1 MKLGIPK
8 ETYPGERRVAMVPAH
23 LAALAKQGITV
34 LVESGAGVA
43 AGYPD
48 SAFSEKGAQ
57 IVPDRQA
64 IFAQSDV
71 VAMVRAAGSN
81 PNGAGDYPLLRA
93 DQTLVAFLD
102 PLVKPGEAEVL
113 AKTGAQA
120 FSMELIPRTTKA
132 QSMDALSSMANLAGY
147 RAVLMAADAAP
158 RILPMMTTAAGTLTP
173 AKVLVLGVGVAG
185 LQAIATAKR
194 LGASVEAYDVRPE
207 VREQVQSVGGKFV
220 DLGLDT
226 SGMSGQGGYAKEQSA
241 DFIARQQEALAQFV
255 RAADIVIT
263 TAQIPGR
270 RAPVLVTAAMQ
281 KGMKPGSI
289 VVDLAAETGGN
300 CELSNPGEVAV
311 IDGVTMLA
319 PINLASTMAFH
330 ASQLYAKN
338 IVNFLLYM
346 TTKEGLF
353 SPKDDDDIVRD
364 TRVTRGGAVVHSRVL
379 GALAPKA

>member
-8 ETYPGERRVAMVPAH
+8 ESYPGERRVAMVPAH
-23 LAALAKQGITV
+23 LSALAKQGISV
-34 LVESGAGVA
+34 LLESGAGVA

-48 SAFSEKGAQ
+48 AAYAEKGAT
-57 IVPDRQA
+57 VLPSRA
-64 IFAQSDV
+64 EVFAQADAI
-71 VAMVRAAGSN
+71 AMVRAGGSN
-81 PNGAGDYPLLRA
+81 PAAEADNRLLRK
-93 DQTLVAFLD
+93 DQVLVAFVD
-102 PLVKPGEAEVL
+102 PLAKPHDAQKLAE
-113 AKTGAQA
+113 TGASVY
-120 FSMELIPRTTKA
+120 SMELIPRTTKA

-147 RAVLMAADAAP
+147 KAVLMAADAAP

-241 DFIARQQEALAQFV
+241 DFILKQQEALAQFV

-270 RAPVLVTAAMQ
+270 KAPVLVTAAMQ

-289 VVDLAAETGGN
+289 IVDLAAETGCN
-300 CELSNPGEVAV
+300 CELSKAGETAV
-311 IDGVTMLA
+311 VDGVTMIA
-319 PINLASTMAFH
+319 PVNLPSTMAFH

-338 IVNFLLYM
+338 VVNLLVYM
-346 TTKEGLF
+346 TTKEGVF
-353 SPKDDDDIVRD
+353 SPKDDDDIVRE
-364 TRVTRGGAVVHSRVL
+364 TRVARDGAVVHSRVL